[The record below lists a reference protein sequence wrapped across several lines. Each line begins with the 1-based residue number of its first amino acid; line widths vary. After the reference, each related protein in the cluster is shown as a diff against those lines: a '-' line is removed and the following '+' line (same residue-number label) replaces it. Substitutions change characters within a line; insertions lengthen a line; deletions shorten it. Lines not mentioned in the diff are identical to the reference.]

1 MMPGLDGFEL
11 CRRLKAE
18 EDLRMIPVLLLTA
31 RAGEEATREGLS
43 SGADDYVAK
52 PFDVGELRRRIENHL
67 AARRHLQARYRD
79 EVEIGATVVDEED
92 RSFVEELIGV
102 IDEHLSNPD
111 LTVGQLADEMAL
123 SRRQFSRRVK
133 RATGEPPGTFLR
145 SYRIEQAKTMLERD
159 PGTIAEV
166 AYAVG
171 FTSPSSFSQAFRKH
185 VGTSPSTYADEQ
197 HSTAGQD
204 SDPDHT
210 D

>member
-1 MMPGLDGFEL
+1 MMPVVDGFEL

-18 EDLRMIPVLLLTA
+18 DDLRTIPVLLLTA

-52 PFDVGELRRRIENHL
+52 PFDISELKQRIENHL

-79 EVEIGATVVDEED
+79 EVKIGPTVVEEET

-102 IDEHLSNPD
+102 IDEHMSNPD
-111 LTVGQLADEMAL
+111 LTVGHLADEMAL

-145 SYRIEQAKTMLERD
+145 SYRIEQAKTMLEHD
-159 PGTIAEV
+159 PETIAEV

-171 FTSPSSFSQAFRKH
+171 FTSPSSFSQTFRKH
-185 VGTSPSTYADEQ
+185 VGCTPSAYADEQ
-197 HSTAGQD
+197 HRSTPQD
-204 SDPDHT
+204 GTPDQ
-210 D
+210 